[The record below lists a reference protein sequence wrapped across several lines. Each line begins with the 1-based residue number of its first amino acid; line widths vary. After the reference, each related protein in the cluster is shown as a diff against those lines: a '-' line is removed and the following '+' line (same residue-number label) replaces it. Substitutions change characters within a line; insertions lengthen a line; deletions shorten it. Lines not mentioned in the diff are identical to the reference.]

1 MRIIRS
7 PKIMTEV
14 LKKLKLKSRTIGFVP
29 TMGALHQG
37 HLSLIRQARR
47 ENDIVA
53 VSIFVNPTQF
63 GPKEDFKRYPR
74 PIRKDIVFCRKEKVD
89 FIFYPKV
96 KDLYPQGFK
105 TFVTVEQFS
114 NVLCG
119 KSRAGHFRGV
129 ATVVT
134 KLFNI
139 VNPDIAYFGQK
150 DAQQA
155 IIIKRLVC
163 DLNIP
168 IKIKVMPIIRE
179 KDGLAMSSRNVYL
192 NQQERKDALVLS
204 RSLNLAK
211 DLLKKGERNAARII
225 NSMRRLIKQRKS
237 AKIDGSTSLT
247 INPERSRRIDY
258 IAVVDSE
265 DLKPIKKISNGCL
278 IALAVWMGKT
288 RLIDNIIIKSNIKN

>member
-14 LKKLKLKSRTIGFVP
+14 LKKLKLKDRTIGFVP
-29 TMGALHQG
+29 TMGALHEG

-96 KDLYPQGFK
+96 KDLYAQGFK

-119 KSRAGHFRGV
+119 KSRPGHFRGV

-168 IKIKVMPIIRE
+168 VKIKVMPIIRE

-237 AKIDGSTSLT
+237 AKID
-247 INPERSRRIDY
+247 Y

-288 RLIDNIIIKSNIKN
+288 RLIDNTTIKLV

>member
-14 LKKLKLKSRTIGFVP
+14 LKKLKLKDRTIGFVP

-155 IIIKRLVC
+155 IIIRRLVC

-168 IKIKVMPIIRE
+168 VKIKVMPIIRE
-179 KDGLAMSSRNVYL
+179 KDGLATSSRNVYL

-225 NSMRRLIKQRKS
+225 NSMRRLIKQRRS
-237 AKIDGSTSLT
+237 AK
-247 INPERSRRIDY
+247 IDY

-288 RLIDNIIIKSNIKN
+288 RLIDNTTIKLI

>member
-1 MRIIRS
+1 
-7 PKIMTEV
+7 MTEV
-14 LKKLKLKSRTIGFVP
+14 LKKLKLKDRTIGFVP
-29 TMGALHQG
+29 TMGALHEG
-37 HLSLIRQARR
+37 HLSLIRKARR
-47 ENDIVA
+47 ENDIVV

-74 PIRKDIVFCRKEKVD
+74 PIRKDIVSCRKEKVD

-96 KDLYPQGFK
+96 KDLYAQGFK

-114 NVLCG
+114 NILCG

-168 IKIKVMPIIRE
+168 VKIKVMPIIRE
-179 KDGLAMSSRNVYL
+179 KDGLALSSRNIYL

-211 DLLKKGERNAARII
+211 DLLKEGERDAARII
-225 NSMRRLIKQRKS
+225 NSMRKLIKQRKP
-237 AKIDGSTSLT
+237 AKID
-247 INPERSRRIDY
+247 Y
-258 IAVVDSE
+258 ISIVDPK
-265 DLKPIKKISNGCL
+265 DLKPVKRILNGCL

>member
-14 LKKLKLKSRTIGFVP
+14 LKKLKLKDRTIGFVP

-155 IIIKRLVC
+155 IIIRRLVC

-168 IKIKVMPIIRE
+168 VKIKVMPIIRE
-179 KDGLAMSSRNVYL
+179 KDGLATSSRNVYL

-225 NSMRRLIKQRKS
+225 NSMRRLIKQRRS
-237 AKIDGSTSLT
+237 AK
-247 INPERSRRIDY
+247 IDY

-288 RLIDNIIIKSNIKN
+288 CLIDNTTIKLV

>member
-1 MRIIRS
+1 MRIVRS

-14 LKKLKLKSRTIGFVP
+14 LKKLKLKDRTIGFVP
-29 TMGALHQG
+29 TMGALHEG
-37 HLSLIRQARR
+37 HLSLIRKARR
-47 ENDIVA
+47 ENDIVV

-74 PIRKDIVFCRKEKVD
+74 PIRKDIVSCRKEKVD

-96 KDLYPQGFK
+96 KDLYAQGFK

-114 NVLCG
+114 NILCG

-168 IKIKVMPIIRE
+168 VKIKVMPIIRE
-179 KDGLAMSSRNVYL
+179 KDGLALSSRNIYL

-211 DLLKKGERNAARII
+211 DLLKEGERDAARII
-225 NSMRRLIKQRKS
+225 NSMRKLIKQRKP
-237 AKIDGSTSLT
+237 AKID
-247 INPERSRRIDY
+247 Y
-258 IAVVDSE
+258 ISIVDPK
-265 DLKPIKKISNGCL
+265 DLKPVKRILNGCL

>member
-1 MRIIRS
+1 MRIVRS

-14 LKKLKLKSRTIGFVP
+14 LKKLKLKSKTIGFVP

-37 HLSLIRQARR
+37 HLSLIRQARK

-74 PIRKDIVFCRKEKVD
+74 PIRKDIVLCCKEKID

-105 TFVTVEQFS
+105 TFVTVEQLS

-119 KSRAGHFRGV
+119 KSRPGHFRGV

-150 DAQQA
+150 DTQQA

-192 NQQERKDALVLS
+192 NQQERKGALVLS

-225 NSMRRLIKQRKS
+225 NLMRRLIKQRKS
-237 AKIDGSTSLT
+237 AK
-247 INPERSRRIDY
+247 IDY

-288 RLIDNIIIKSNIKN
+288 RLIDNTTIKLV

>member
-14 LKKLKLKSRTIGFVP
+14 LKKLKLKDRTIGFVP
-29 TMGALHQG
+29 TMGALHEG
-37 HLSLIRQARR
+37 HLSLIRKARK

-74 PIRKDIVFCRKEKVD
+74 PIRKDIVLCCKEKVD

-105 TFVTVEQFS
+105 TFVTVEQLS

-119 KSRAGHFRGV
+119 KSRPGHFRGV

-150 DAQQA
+150 DTQQA

-168 IKIKVMPIIRE
+168 VKIKVMPIIRE
-179 KDGLAMSSRNVYL
+179 KDGLALSSRNIYL
-192 NQQERKDALVLS
+192 NQQERKDALVLF

-211 DLLKKGERNAARII
+211 DLLKEGERDAGRVI
-225 NSMRRLIKQRKS
+225 NSMRKLIKQRKS
-237 AKIDGSTSLT
+237 AKID
-247 INPERSRRIDY
+247 Y
-258 IAVVDSE
+258 ISIVDPK
-265 DLKPIKKISNGCL
+265 DLKPVKRILNGCL

-288 RLIDNIIIKSNIKN
+288 RLIDNTIVTIK